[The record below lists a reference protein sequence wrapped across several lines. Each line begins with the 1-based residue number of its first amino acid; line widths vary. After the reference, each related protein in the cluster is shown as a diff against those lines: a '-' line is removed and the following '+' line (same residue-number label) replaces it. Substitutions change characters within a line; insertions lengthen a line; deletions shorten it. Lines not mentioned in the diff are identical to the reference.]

1 MTTKTEIAKAIIAT
15 MSELKSIDKTKEVG
29 TGKSAYKGVEDKEV
43 KQIVRQ
49 AMIKNGLSL
58 LPISVEAKTSTE
70 RWMETYNNETK
81 AKQSVFT
88 EVRTKYLL
96 LHTSGESIELE
107 GYGHGQDAQDKSA
120 GKATTYA
127 MKNLLLYMFLVPTGA
142 IDDTDSVHSDAAP
155 VRPATRPA
163 PPSGNDPNDNKPWI
177 DGNNE
182 RWLAAVK
189 WVENAREQGSG
200 EEAAKKAIEGLSRD
214 FKINKSMREAM
225 RCTGLGVT
233 FNAMEGGNG

>member
-29 TGKSAYKGVEDKEV
+29 TGRNAYKGVEDKEV

-70 RWMETYNNETK
+70 RWMETYNGETK

-107 GYGHGQDAQDKSA
+107 GYGHGEDTRDKSA

-127 MKNLLLYMFLVPTGA
+127 MKNLLLYMFLIPTGA

-189 WVENAREQGSG
+189 WVEQEREEGRG
-200 EEAAKKAIEGLSRD
+200 EQAAKTAIDGLAQT

>member
-1 MTTKTEIAKAIIAT
+1 MDKTKFDQITMTTKTEIAKAIIAT

-29 TGKSAYKGVEDKEV
+29 MGRNAYKGVEDKEV

-58 LPISVEAKTSTE
+58 LPISVEAKSSTE
-70 RWMETYNNETK
+70 RWMETYNGETK

-107 GYGHGQDAQDKSA
+107 GYGHGQDTQDKSA

-127 MKNLLLYMFLVPTGA
+127 MKNLLLYMFLIPTGA

-163 PPSGNDPNDNKPWI
+163 PPSGNYSDDDKPWLT
-177 DGNNE
+177 DKHE
-182 RWLAAVK
+182 RWEKAVTY
-189 WVENAREQGSG
+189 VQANGPDSVQ
-200 EEAAKKAIEGLSRD
+200 KAIATLAKD
-214 FKINKSMREAM
+214 FKINKELRAALLMVSQ
-225 RCTGLGVT
+225 GQFKVKP
-233 FNAMEGGNG
+233 